1 MHNEAIGTASALW
14 ANLVER
20 AGLTGKRGT
29 RQGSYDRELIDH
41 LQHQLFPGSKAT
53 LESSLAAS
61 NLSAEELLRAFLA
74 SLRPFAEMKVD
85 ILRMLNAAGA
95 QHSGDSLPIRFNFD
109 PENEP
114 LDLLLKEFAR
124 QLERFTEVTVD
135 VTSRLPTYTELW
147 KIPRNGDGTV
157 TGIHAPY
164 PSTIPSGLRAWLDL
178 YREKG
183 TLSPLPTDWRTGRD
197 DVDDRLSRVA
207 NVVNRTL
214 QAFRKYASDHE
225 GLRRSALDDEWRTVL
240 DESGFTVFQLWI
252 IESDYWPGAV
262 ARWLVDRREDVL
274 AKNEDA
280 LQRMILEID
289 EILPA
294 TDETDKMRN
303 LVRQL
308 EEILDLPIWK
318 YRHAVYAVWL
328 GAQIYR
334 SLSESEWSFD
344 FHTIDGRLEFAFRGV
359 HLATLNHARHPDE
372 LAWWTEL
379 GTDHDNLPSGHRKK
393 GIQPDYRIRTN
404 SRSVRDLLVIEAKQH
419 LRSSTKE
426 FAAALTDY
434 AYACPEAVV
443 VLANYGPVSERSFE
457 SLDKK
462 LRERCFAVAHCK
474 PDNVNDVSDLRSVL
488 AHGILAALDG
498 KPDRA
503 VPAGEVRLIWG
514 DTPQDL
520 DLHLDWFGG
529 RREHVFY
536 DALDQEC
543 ATLLSDVRTGKGPE
557 IAFLKKQDGEFVVEV
572 RQYSSDGNLAASG
585 ALVEIQLGYGVDRQT
600 STFLRPAS
608 IGGARGWIVCTVKV
622 GERVIE
628 KMALPN

>member
-29 RQGSYDRELIDH
+29 RQGSYDRELFDQ

-109 PENEP
+109 PENKP

-135 VTSRLPTYTELW
+135 VTWRLPTYTELW

-164 PSTIPSGLRAWLDL
+164 PSTIPSGMRAWLDL

-183 TLSPLPTDWRTGRD
+183 TLSPLPTEWRTGRD
-197 DVDDRLSRVA
+197 DVDDRLSRVS

-214 QAFRKYASDHE
+214 QAFRKYAPDHE

-294 TDETDKMRN
+294 TDETDKVRN

-318 YRHAVYAVWL
+318 YRHEVYAVWL

-344 FHTIDGRLEFAFRGV
+344 FHTIDGQLEFAFRRV
-359 HLATLNHARHPDE
+359 HLATLKHARHPDE

-379 GTDHDNLPSGHRKK
+379 GTDHDNLPSGHRSR
-393 GIQPDYRIRTN
+393 GIQPDYRIRT
-404 SRSVRDLLVIEAKQH
+404 SSGGIRDLLVIEAKQH
-419 LRSSTKE
+419 LRSSTQE
-426 FAAALTDY
+426 FVAALADY
-434 AYACPEAVV
+434 AHACPKAVV
-443 VLANYGPVSERSFE
+443 VLVNYGPVSAKVLAVQDSSNRG
-457 SLDKK
+457 
-462 LRERCFAVAHCK
+462 RCFAFAHCS
-474 PDNVNDVSDLRSVL
+474 PDKTGNVSDFRSVL

-498 KPDRA
+498 KPEQA
-503 VPAGEVRLIWG
+503 MPAGEVRLIWG
-514 DTPQDL
+514 DIPQDL
-520 DLHLDWFGG
+520 DLHLKWYGD
-529 RREHVFY
+529 RVEHVFY
-536 DALDQEC
+536 EAPDQEC
-543 ATLLSDVRTGKGPE
+543 ATLLSDVRAGRGPE
-557 IAFLKKQDGEFVVEV
+557 IAYLKRRDGEFLVEV

-585 ALVEIQLGYGVDRQT
+585 ALVEIQLGYGVDRKT
-600 STFLRPAS
+600 TTFLCPAS
-608 IGGARGWIVCTVKV
+608 IGAARGWIVCTIRV
-622 GERVIE
+622 GERMIE
-628 KMALPN
+628 KMALEN